1 MYARLTMFTLGP
13 GTRPTAE
20 KIADQLAPVLRDRK
34 GFKNVTFFMDEGVGE
49 YGALTLYESKEDAE
63 AGIAALEPKLQE
75 ILADIVKGPPTL
87 QLFEVYEPKT

>member
-20 KIADQLAPVLRDRK
+20 KIADQLAPALRDRK

-49 YGALTLYESKEDAE
+49 YGSLTLYESKEDAE
-63 AGIAALEPKLQE
+63 AGNPVEPKLQE